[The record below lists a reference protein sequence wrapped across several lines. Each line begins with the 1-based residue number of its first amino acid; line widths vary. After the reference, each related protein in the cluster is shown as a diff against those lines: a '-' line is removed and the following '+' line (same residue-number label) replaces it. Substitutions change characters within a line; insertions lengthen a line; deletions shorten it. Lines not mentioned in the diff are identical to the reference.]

1 MNGYDI
7 YRYIEFII
15 FSSYLVFIFLSI
27 QIWFLWKDIDKTEL
41 KSKIFSESFIKKSY
55 AYVFISVM
63 FFVIHEFLE
72 GTIMPNATVYL
83 EFFEM
88 LALISLVLFAYEY
101 YRILKKCAHKKSMPL
116 FIDAKKQEQR

>member
-1 MNGYDI
+1 VNGYDI
-7 YRYIEFII
+7 YKYIEFII
-15 FSSYLVFIFLSI
+15 FLSYLAFIFLSI

-63 FFVIHEFLE
+63 FFMIDEFLE
-72 GTIMPNATVYL
+72 GTIMPNVTVYL

-88 LALISLVLFAYEY
+88 LAIISLVLFAYEW
-101 YRILKKCAHKKSMPL
+101 YRIFKKCAHKKSMPL
-116 FIDAKKQEQR
+116 VMGAEKQEQ